1 MNRQLLLTQKPQTLQ
16 AGDVMVKTSIE
27 SVDTLPT
34 SER

>member
-1 MNRQLLLTQKPQTLQ
+1 LLTQKPQTLQ
-16 AGDVMVKTSIE
+16 ASDVNVKTSIE